1 MSPFSPH
8 RYRMALLYALLL
20 GALMTLTFAPFNQ
33 WWLGFISLAG
43 LTGLLHGASVHQG
56 AWRAGAFGLGLFAA
70 GTSWI
75 YVPLNTY
82 GGIPLVAALPLT
94 LLFATGLA
102 LFYLLFGALYR
113 LLLNCGQRAPSVGT
127 EILAF
132 TGIWTL
138 CELFRGWVFTGF
150 PWLLVGTAHLE
161 SPLASYAPVGGVY
174 LISAL
179 MALSSAVLWHVVR
192 GRHSWL
198 FRLTLLAPIVLIWG
212 LGALLPRQWA
222 TPNDHSP
229 RVALVQGN
237 LPQEM
242 KWTAAGQSHAIN
254 TYMRLTQEHGDAD
267 LIVWPETA
275 LPMFDTQALPILE
288 RTQNMLSPRTALL
301 SGLLTHD
308 DTQHFYN
315 SVVGLPARATPGPLQ
330 SYQKARLVPF
340 GEYIPFSDVLGKALE
355 ILDLANSAITPGS
368 PTPRPLLLQDMH
380 LGVAICYEIIF
391 PDLVRQRARD
401 ADVLITV
408 TNDTWFGHS
417 IGPLQHMQIAQ
428 MRALENNR
436 YLMRAASNGVT
447 AIVDANGR
455 QVTALPR
462 FTADVLIGTV
472 QGMQGLTPYTRLGN
486 WPILLLSGLACAYA
500 LYRQKYGRQRP

>member
-8 RYRMALLYALLL
+8 RSRMALLYALLL

-33 WWLGFISLAG
+33 WWLGLIALAG
-43 LTGLLHGASVHQG
+43 LTGLLHRTSIRQG
-56 AWRAGAFGLGLFAA
+56 AWRAGAFGIGLFAA

-75 YVPLNTY
+75 YVPLHTY
-82 GGIPLVAALPLT
+82 GGIPLIAALPLT
-94 LLFATGLA
+94 LLFAGGLA

-113 LLLNCGQRAPSVGT
+113 MLLNRGQHAPSAWT

-132 TGIWTL
+132 SGLWTL
-138 CELFRGWVFTGF
+138 CELFRGWVLTGF

-161 SPLASYAPVGGVY
+161 SPLASYAPLGGVY

-192 GRHSWL
+192 GTHGWL
-198 FRLTLLAPIVLIWG
+198 PRLTLMAPIVLIWVV
-212 LGALLPRQWA
+212 GALLPRQWA
-222 TPNDHSP
+222 TPNDHFL

-308 DTQHFYN
+308 ETQHFYN

-340 GEYIPFSDVLGKALE
+340 GEYIPFANVLGQALE
-355 ILDLANSAITPGS
+355 ILDLANSAITPGTA
-368 PTPRPLLLQDMH
+368 TPRPILLQDMR
-380 LGVAICYEIIF
+380 LGIAICYEIIF

-401 ADVLITV
+401 AEVLLTV

-417 IGPLQHMQIAQ
+417 IGPLQHMQMAQ

-455 QVTALPR
+455 QTMTLPR
-462 FTADVLIGTV
+462 FTTDVLIGTV
-472 QGMQGLTPYTRLGN
+472 QGMKGLTPYTRWGN
-486 WPILLLSGLACAYA
+486 GPILILSLLACAYSMF
-500 LYRQKYGRQRP
+500 RQTRSPM